1 MIRFLTFLTIIL
13 FSFFCNHTKAESKL
27 YSFTTKQSKVSFP
40 FKVFNNI
47 LLVDVQINQTKT
59 LKFIFDS
66 GCKSTII
73 IHPKWLDSFDIPY
86 KQKVYFSGL
95 GYKDSVETMKINDGT
110 LEIGNLKGE
119 HIPIFILSKDTLII
133 DRYLGTDVDG
143 IFGAEIFE
151 KYYVHIDY
159 KNRIIELY
167 DKKPKKINTSFKRL
181 PVEMRKSK
189 AYLSCFVMN
198 NKNELFLSELLMD
211 TGANIPVIIK
221 NKSPED
227 IDISNYIEAEI
238 GEGLSGPM
246 YAKVSKIK
254 KIFFDTI
261 QFNNVIAAFNETP
274 ITFKDVNENTLDGN
288 IGNDI
293 LSRLNIFFAYPENA
307 IYYKSNKQTNRP
319 FEFTVSNIILLEN
332 KTKNGGFVVKSIATK
347 SAPYLAGLQIGDEI
361 IKIDNQ
367 KCENLTIE
375 EALFLLNKRI
385 GKNIN
390 LQFKRNDI
398 KQKVSYKITSII

>member
-1 MIRFLTFLTIIL
+1 MIRFLIFLHFLIFLT
-13 FSFFCNHTKAESKL
+13 FCNYCKAESKL

-40 FKVFNNI
+40 FKMFNNI

-167 DKKPKKINTSFKRL
+167 DKKPKKINTSFKKL
-181 PVEMRKSK
+181 AVEMRKSK

-198 NKNELFLSELLMD
+198 NKNELFLSELLLD

-227 IDISNYIEAEI
+227 IDIKNYIEAEI

-246 YAKVSKIK
+246 YAKVSRIK

-293 LSRLNIFFAYPENA
+293 LSRLNIFFAYPDNA

-332 KTKNGGFVVKSIATK
+332 KTKNGGFVVKNIATK

-367 KCENLTIE
+367 KCVNLTIE

-390 LQFKRNDI
+390 LQFKRKEV
-398 KQKVSYKITSII
+398 KQKVSYKIISII

>member
-1 MIRFLTFLTIIL
+1 MIRFLTFAFIIL
-13 FSFFCNHTKAESKL
+13 ALLFCKTTKAESSI
-27 YSFTTKQSKVSFP
+27 YSFATKKVKVAFP

-47 LLVDVQINQTKT
+47 LLVDVKINQTKT

-95 GYKDSVETMKINDGT
+95 GNKDSIETMKINNGF
-110 LEIGNLKGE
+110 LEVGNLKGE
-119 HIPIFILSKDTLII
+119 HVPIFILSKDTLII

-143 IFGAEIFE
+143 IFGAELFE
-151 KYYVHIDY
+151 KYFVHIDY
-159 KNRIIELY
+159 KKGLIELF
-167 DKKPKKINTSFKRL
+167 DEKPKKIHSDFKKMS
-181 PVEMRKSK
+181 VEIRKSK
-189 AYLSCFVMN
+189 AYLNCMVMN
-198 NKNELFLSELLMD
+198 NKNELFLSEFLID

-221 NKSPED
+221 NRAPEEVN
-227 IDISNYIEAEI
+227 IDNYINAEI

-246 YAKVSKIK
+246 TSQVCRIK

-261 QFNNVIAAFNETP
+261 QFSNVITAFNETP
-274 ITFKDVNENTLDGN
+274 ITFKDINENTLDGN

-293 LSRLNIFFAYPENA
+293 LSRMNIYYCYPEKS
-307 IYYKSNKQTNRP
+307 IYYKPTDKIYKP

-332 KTKNGGFVVKSIATK
+332 KTKNGGFVVKSIASK
-347 SAPYLAGLQIGDEI
+347 SAPYLAGLQKGDEI
-361 IKIDNQ
+361 LKIDNQ
-367 KCENLTIE
+367 KCEDLKIE
-375 EALFLLNKRI
+375 DALYLLNKRI
-385 GKNIN
+385 GKKIN

-398 KQKVSYKITSII
+398 KQKITYQIISII